1 MTVRIEAL
9 ITSMQLGKRKI
20 AFKANINATA
30 LPIYPAQYEA
40 VEKFLKKKYPK
51 SDVYISRISE
61 A

>member
-30 LPIYPAQYEA
+30 LPLSPAQYEG
-40 VEKFLKKKYPK
+40 VESYLKK
-51 SDVYISRISE
+51 R
-61 A
+61 